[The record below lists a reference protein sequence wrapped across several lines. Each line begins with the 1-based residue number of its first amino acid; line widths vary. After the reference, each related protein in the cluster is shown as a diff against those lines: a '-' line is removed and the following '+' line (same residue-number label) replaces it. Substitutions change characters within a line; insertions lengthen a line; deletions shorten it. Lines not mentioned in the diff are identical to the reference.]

1 MEITPAQYTPRPLK
15 EGIQIKRAMQTQIKH
30 KYQQMLA
37 KIHLK
42 KLKANAIIGAY
53 KIERDEKQPLVIQA
67 CIEVDIEEGTR
78 TDDINSTVNYSKV
91 AREIIKISEAT
102 EFNLLESFVV
112 HLAKRILEKFEI
124 ISIKLIVEKPYATK
138 GLSDISIEYFLKA

>member
-1 MEITPAQYTPRPLK
+1 
-15 EGIQIKRAMQTQIKH
+15 
-30 KYQQMLA
+30 MLA